1 MKKAVLNLTGNPK
14 PYKLNPKV
22 FCLRGKFEVQVLQ
35 VGFPDLRTEVL
46 CLLVKSLPTVGLGFR
61 I

>member
-35 VGFPDLRTEVL
+35 VGFPDLRTEGA
-46 CLLVKSLPTVGLGFR
+46 LPLSQKPSYSGFR
-61 I
+61 V